1 MCFFLFLSCFFF
13 LMRRRPP
20 RSTRTD
26 TLFPY
31 TTLFRS
37 AGNGREIGADDRT
50 LGGIGAGRVDRR
62 EAGAIGAAAVIAVAV
77 VVAAGGEGEPADAGA
92 GGHQLGADLA
102 QLSLLHEQLTE
113 VADVRSEERRGGKEG
128 VRKSRSWWSR

>member
-1 MCFFLFLSCFFF
+1 MAGFAGL
-13 LMRRRPP
+13 
-20 RSTRTD
+20 
-26 TLFPY
+26 
-31 TTLFRS
+31 

-92 GGHQLGADLA
+92 GGPQMGADLA
-102 QLSLLHEQLTE
+102 QLSLLPAKLPE
-113 VADVRSEERRGGKEG
+113 RSEERRVGNKCARPG
-128 VRKSRSWWSR
+128 RSRW